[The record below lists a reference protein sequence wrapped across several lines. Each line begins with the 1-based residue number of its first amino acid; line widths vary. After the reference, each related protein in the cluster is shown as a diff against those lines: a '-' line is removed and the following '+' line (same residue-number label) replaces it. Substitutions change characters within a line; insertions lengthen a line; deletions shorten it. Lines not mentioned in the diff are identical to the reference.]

1 MDWPSFKKLLKVL
14 CKDLKIKNV
23 RKAKYGNNGVVV
35 APAVKLA
42 IALRFFAGG
51 SPLDLQLIYHVSKSY
66 VYDCI
71 WLVTD
76 AINRRFQIKFPI
88 DDVAKLQ
95 QLEAEFRAGP
105 AVR

>member
-1 MDWPSFKKLLKVL
+1 
-14 CKDLKIKNV
+14 
-23 RKAKYGNNGVVV
+23 
-35 APAVKLA
+35 
-42 IALRFFAGG
+42 
-51 SPLDLQLIYHVSKSY
+51 